1 MAPMTPEALVPN
13 DEPPV
18 VDAADEARH
27 QPGTEKLW
35 SESWYFDVADP
46 VDEVG
51 AYLRVGHYPNRAQ
64 TWFQCTVVG
73 RDRPLVTLRDEAAPL
88 AEGDGL
94 HVDADTWSCALTIE
108 EPLERWHVEVTGTA
122 DQLDD
127 PAGVYRG
134 DRGRSVPFA
143 IDLTWRTVAP
153 PYHYGVTNRY
163 EVSSQV
169 TGTIQVGETRIDVD
183 APGQRDHSWAVRDWW
198 SLEWCWSGGALDDG
212 TRFHL
217 SDIRLPNTPV
227 GFGYRVA
234 AEGTLQPAS
243 AISATETPGADG
255 FPTAAA
261 MTIDGD
267 ALELA
272 VEPIAFSPLV
282 FTADDGRV
290 ARFPRALCRFTTPD
304 GRTGTGWTEWNQVV
318 PAP

>member
-1 MAPMTPEALVPN
+1 MPDVPN
-13 DEPPV
+13 PAPPAV
-18 VDAADEARH
+18 VAADECRH
-27 QPGTEKLW
+27 RPASEKLW

-46 VDEVG
+46 ANEVG
-51 AYLRVGHYPNRAQ
+51 AYLRVGHYPNRDQ

-73 RDRPLVTLRDEAAPL
+73 RDRPLVTLRDEGAPL
-88 AEGDGL
+88 AGGDGL
-94 HVDADTWSCALTIE
+94 HVETDTWSCALTIE
-108 EPLERWHVEVTGTA
+108 EPLERWRVQVSGTA

-127 PAGVYRG
+127 PTDVYRG
-134 DRGRSVPFA
+134 DRGEPVP
-143 IDLTWRTVAP
+143 IDLDLTWRTVAR
-153 PYHYGVTNRY
+153 PYHYGVSTRY

-169 TGTIQVGETRIDVD
+169 TGTIQVGDARIEVD

-198 SLEWCWSGGALDDG
+198 AFEWCWSAGALDDG

-227 GFGYRVA
+227 GFGYLVA
-234 AEGTLQPAS
+234 ADGTLQPATTVTT
-243 AISATETPGADG
+243 TESLGADG

-272 VEPIAFSPLV
+272 VVPIAFSPLV

-304 GRTGTGWTEWNQVV
+304 GRTGTGWTEWNQIV